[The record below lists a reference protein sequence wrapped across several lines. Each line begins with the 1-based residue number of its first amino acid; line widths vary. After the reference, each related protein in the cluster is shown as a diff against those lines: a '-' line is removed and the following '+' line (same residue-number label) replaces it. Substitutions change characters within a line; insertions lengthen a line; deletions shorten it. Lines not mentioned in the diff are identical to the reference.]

1 MMPIFMVSLGV
12 AIVVMIVGI
21 GWAVYKDVLELMDS
35 VHDTNNPRT
44 APGPCDVPLQR
55 VW

>member
-21 GWAVYKDVLELMDS
+21 GWAVSKDVLELMDS
-35 VHDTNNPRT
+35 IHDTNNPPDSPR
-44 APGPCDVPLQR
+44 PV
-55 VW
+55 